1 MLHLLDTDTV
11 IYVLKRRPPEV
22 AAHFERCSPEEVAIS
37 VVSIAELMYGAEKSQ
52 NPVRARRAVERVA
65 GVLRVL
71 PFDESAARIYG
82 KVRSHLEKLGTPIGA
97 LDTLIGAHALSVH
110 ATLVTNNVREFE
122 RIPGLRVE
130 NWTVA

>member
-1 MLHLLDTDTV
+1 MLRLLDTDTV
-11 IYVLKRRPPEV
+11 IYILKRRPPDV
-22 AAHFERCSPEEVAIS
+22 AVHFERCSPEEVAIS

-97 LDTLIGAHALSVH
+97 LDTLIGAHALSAR

>member
-37 VVSIAELMYGAEKSQ
+37 VVSIAELMYGSEKSQ

-122 RIPGLRVE
+122 RIPGLRVR
-130 NWTVA
+130 